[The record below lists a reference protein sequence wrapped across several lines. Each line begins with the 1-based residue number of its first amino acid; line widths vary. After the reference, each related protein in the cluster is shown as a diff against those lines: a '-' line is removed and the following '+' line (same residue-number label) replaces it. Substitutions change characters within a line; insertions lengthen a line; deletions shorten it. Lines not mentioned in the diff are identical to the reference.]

1 MGEYMTREI
10 TISTLILVSS
20 LFALT
25 GEEIIDR
32 VDNDRTF
39 NSMEYEATM
48 TIVLGSQTREKSFYG
63 YAEGEDRAYMEFT
76 APARDKGT
84 RFLKLDDEMWLFIPS
99 VEKATKIAGHM
110 LRQSYMGS
118 DFSYDDFTE
127 NERFGELY
135 TIDLLGTD
143 TVNNESCHVIEL
155 VAKVEEVTYYKRKL
169 WITKTD
175 YIPVKSELYAKSGKL
190 MKEFMVLETKLIGS
204 YNYPVHIRMIN
215 KLRKDTYTEM
225 VFHTIKLDVS
235 IPDNIFT
242 KAYLERK

>member
-1 MGEYMTREI
+1 MNMWRYV
-10 TISTLILVSS
+10 ISLV
-20 LFALT
+20 LVALCGPLYALT

-32 VDNDRTF
+32 VDDDRTF

-48 TIVLGSQTREKSFYG
+48 TIVLGSQVREKSFYG
-63 YAEGEDRAYMEFT
+63 YAEGEDRAYMEFI

-84 RFLKLDDEMWLFIPS
+84 RFLKLEDEMWMFIPA

-127 NERFGELY
+127 NERFGDLY
-135 TIDLLGTD
+135 AIELLGTD

-155 VAKVEEVTYYKRKL
+155 VAKVEDVTYYKRKV

-175 YIPVKSELYAKSGKL
+175 YIPLKSELYAKSGKL
-190 MKEFMVLETKLIGS
+190 MKEFMVLRTEQIGS
-204 YNYPVHIRMIN
+204 YNFPVHIKMIN

-225 VFHTIKLDVS
+225 EFHSIVLDV
-235 IPDNIFT
+235 PVGNDIFT

>member
-1 MGEYMTREI
+1 MGYK
-10 TISTLILVSS
+10 LILNTMIMCSM

-32 VDNDRTF
+32 VDDDRTF

-76 APARDKGT
+76 VPARDKGT
-84 RFLKLDDEMWLFIPS
+84 RFLKLEDEMWMFIPS

-118 DFSYDDFTE
+118 DFSYDDFTD
-127 NERFGELY
+127 NERLGDLY
-135 TIDLLGTD
+135 TIELVGTD
-143 TVNNESCHVIEL
+143 TVNNDACHVIEL
-155 VAKVEEVTYYKRKL
+155 VAKIEQVTYYKRKI

-190 MKEFMVLETKLIGS
+190 MKEFLVLETEQIGS
-204 YNYPVHIRMIN
+204 YNFPIHIKMVN

-225 VFHTIKLDVS
+225 EFHTIKLDVA
-235 IPDNIFT
+235 IPSEVFS

>member
-1 MGEYMTREI
+1 MM
-10 TISTLILVSS
+10 SCMM
-20 LFALT
+20 FALT

-32 VDNDRTF
+32 VDDDRTF

-48 TIVLGSQTREKSFYG
+48 TIVLGSQAREKSFYG
-63 YAEGEDRAYMEFT
+63 YAEGEDMAYMEFT

-84 RFLKLDDEMWLFIPS
+84 RFLKLQDEMWMFIPA

-127 NERFGELY
+127 NERLGDLY
-135 TIDLLGTD
+135 SIELLGTD
-143 TVNNESCHVIEL
+143 TVNDEACHVIEL
-155 VAKVEEVTYYKRKL
+155 VAKVEEVTYYKRKV
-169 WITKTD
+169 WITTTD
-175 YIPVKSELYAKSGKL
+175 YIPLKSELYAKSGKL
-190 MKEFMVLETKLIGS
+190 MKEFVVLRTERIGS
-204 YNYPVHIRMIN
+204 YNFPVHIKMIN

-225 VFHTIKLDVS
+225 EFHTITLDIPV
-235 IPDNIFT
+235 PDNIFT

>member
-1 MGEYMTREI
+1 MKNKNKSVG
-10 TISTLILVSS
+10 ILLLVTCAS
-20 LFALT
+20 LYALT
-25 GEEIIDR
+25 GEEIIER

-39 NSMEYEATM
+39 SSIEYEATM
-48 TIVLGSQTREKSFYG
+48 TIVLGSQLREKSFQG
-63 YAEGEDRAYMEFT
+63 YAQGEDRAYMEFT

-84 RFLKLDDEMWLFIPS
+84 RFLKLEDEMWMFIPS

-127 NERFGELY
+127 NERFGDLY
-135 TIDLLGTD
+135 TIDLIGTD
-143 TVNNESCHVIEL
+143 TVNNEPCYVLEL
-155 VAKVEEVTYYKRKL
+155 VAKFEEVTYHKRKL
-169 WITKTD
+169 WITMSD
-175 YIPVKSELYAKSGKL
+175 FIPVKSELYAKSGKL

-204 YNYPVHIRMIN
+204 YNYPVHIKMIN

-225 VFHTIKLDVS
+225 EFHTIKLDVT